1 MQTAMAILLCMAAVL
16 CVTRLQTG
24 HAPREDAR
32 AASRML
38 YSPGE
43 VLYDGDRVLGGGT
56 IDSVKYTF
64 AKSGACQNPPSSL
77 SGMSDSYFDLPSRI
91 EDAFA
96 EIDSDIVMDLLN
108 TDEDYAALSDRMD
121 KLKTQYPVID
131 KVNEDSGEIRM
142 TAEEHRAYVDYLNL
156 ARQMEDMERQHI
168 YFRGHTDAV
177 AYLKKIKAI

>member
-1 MQTAMAILLCMAAVL
+1 
-16 CVTRLQTG
+16 
-24 HAPREDAR
+24 
-32 AASRML
+32 
-38 YSPGE
+38 
-43 VLYDGDRVLGGGT
+43 
-56 IDSVKYTF
+56 
-64 AKSGACQNPPSSL
+64 
-77 SGMSDSYFDLPSRI
+77 MSDNYFDLLSRI

-108 TDEDYAALSDRMD
+108 TDEDYAGLSDRMD
-121 KLKTQYPVID
+121 KLKTQYPVIE
-131 KVNEDSGEIRM
+131 KVNDGSGEIRM

>member
-1 MQTAMAILLCMAAVL
+1 
-16 CVTRLQTG
+16 
-24 HAPREDAR
+24 
-32 AASRML
+32 
-38 YSPGE
+38 
-43 VLYDGDRVLGGGT
+43 
-56 IDSVKYTF
+56 
-64 AKSGACQNPPSSL
+64 
-77 SGMSDSYFDLPSRI
+77 MSDSYFDLPSRI

-108 TDEDYAALSDRMD
+108 TDEDYAAFSDRMD

-131 KVNEDSGEIRM
+131 KMNEDSGEIRM

-177 AYLKKIKAI
+177 AYLKRIKAI

>member
-1 MQTAMAILLCMAAVL
+1 
-16 CVTRLQTG
+16 
-24 HAPREDAR
+24 
-32 AASRML
+32 
-38 YSPGE
+38 
-43 VLYDGDRVLGGGT
+43 
-56 IDSVKYTF
+56 
-64 AKSGACQNPPSSL
+64 
-77 SGMSDSYFDLPSRI
+77 MSDSYFDLPSRI
-91 EDAFA
+91 EDDFA

-121 KLKTQYPVID
+121 KLKTKYPFKDIN
-131 KVNEDSGEIRM
+131 KKISCEIRM

>member
-1 MQTAMAILLCMAAVL
+1 M
-16 CVTRLQTG
+16 R
-24 HAPREDAR
+24 
-32 AASRML
+32 
-38 YSPGE
+38 
-43 VLYDGDRVLGGGT
+43 
-56 IDSVKYTF
+56 
-64 AKSGACQNPPSSL
+64 
-77 SGMSDSYFDLPSRI
+77 DSYFDLPSRI

-131 KVNEDSGEIRM
+131 KMNEDSGEIRM
-142 TAEEHRAYVDYLNL
+142 TAEEHRAYLNL

-168 YFRGHTDAV
+168 YFCGHTDAV

>member
-1 MQTAMAILLCMAAVL
+1 M
-16 CVTRLQTG
+16 R
-24 HAPREDAR
+24 
-32 AASRML
+32 
-38 YSPGE
+38 
-43 VLYDGDRVLGGGT
+43 
-56 IDSVKYTF
+56 
-64 AKSGACQNPPSSL
+64 
-77 SGMSDSYFDLPSRI
+77 DSYFDLPSRI

-131 KVNEDSGEIRM
+131 KMNEDSGEIRM
-142 TAEEHRAYVDYLNL
+142 TAEEHRAYVDL

-168 YFRGHTDAV
+168 YFCGHTDAV

>member
-1 MQTAMAILLCMAAVL
+1 MNK
-16 CVTRLQTG
+16 R
-24 HAPREDAR
+24 
-32 AASRML
+32 
-38 YSPGE
+38 
-43 VLYDGDRVLGGGT
+43 DRVMTALNGGT
-56 IDSVKYTF
+56 PDRIPAAFWFHFTGEKASGQSAIDAHIDYFRQCGCDMMKI
-64 AKSGACQNPPSSL
+64 
-77 SGMSDSYFDLPSRI
+77 MSDSYFDLPSRI

-121 KLKTQYPVID
+121 KLKTQYPVIE
-131 KVNEDSGEIRM
+131 KVNEGSGEIRM
-142 TAEEHRAYVDYLNL
+142 TSEEHRAYVDYLNL